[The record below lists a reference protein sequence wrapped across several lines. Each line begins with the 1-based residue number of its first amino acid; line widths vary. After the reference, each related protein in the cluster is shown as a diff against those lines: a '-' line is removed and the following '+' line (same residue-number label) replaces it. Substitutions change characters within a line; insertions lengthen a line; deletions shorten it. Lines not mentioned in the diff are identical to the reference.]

1 MIKKEQQAIDLARWT
16 LNSYVKG
23 NGPGLD
29 PPKVLQPELTDTYF
43 NEKAGVFVTLKK
55 NGLLRGCIGVIVPSD
70 TLERNI
76 ITSTRN
82 SALNDNR
89 IPPVRREE
97 VDEVE
102 IEISVLSPPKESKLE
117 DIEIG
122 KHGLIVEGRGKNA
135 VYLPQ
140 VATEQGWTFDQWLG
154 SLCNK
159 ATLPTRYWTGNEVK
173 FYTFTAQIINEKK

>member
-1 MIKKEQQAIDLARWT
+1 MIKETQQAIDLVRWT

-23 NGPGLD
+23 HGPGLD
-29 PPKVLQPELTDTYF
+29 PPKVPQPELTDSYF

-55 NGLLRGCIGVIVPSD
+55 NGSLRGCIGIIQPTD
-70 TLERNI
+70 ILARNI

-82 SALNDNR
+82 SALNDHR
-89 IPPVRREE
+89 FPPVRREE
-97 VDEVE
+97 VDELE
-102 IEISVLSPPKESKLE
+102 IEISVLSPPKKSKLE

-122 KHGLIVEGRGKNA
+122 KHGLIIEGRGKSS

-159 ATLPTRYWTGNEVK
+159 ATLPTKYWTGNEAK
-173 FYTFTAQIINEKK
+173 FYTFTAQIIKE

>member
-1 MIKKEQQAIDLARWT
+1 MIKEEQQAIDLARWT

-23 NGPGLD
+23 LSNVP
-29 PPKVLQPELTDTYF
+29 QPELTDLYF

-55 NGLLRGCIGVIVPSD
+55 DGMLRGCIGIIQPTD
-70 TLERNI
+70 ILTRNI

-82 SALNDNR
+82 SALNDQR
-89 IPPVRREE
+89 FPPVRSEE
-97 VDEVE
+97 VDELE
-102 IEISVLSPPKESKLE
+102 IEVSILSLLRESKLE

-122 KHGLIVEGRGKNA
+122 KHGLIVEGNGKSA

-159 ATLPTRYWTGNEVK
+159 ATLPTRYWTGNEAK
-173 FYTFTAQIINEKK
+173 FYIFTVQIIKE

>member
-1 MIKKEQQAIDLARWT
+1 MR
-16 LNSYVKG
+16 
-23 NGPGLD
+23 
-29 PPKVLQPELTDTYF
+29 
-43 NEKAGVFVTLKK
+43 FVTLKK
-55 NGLLRGCIGVIVPSD
+55 NGSLRCCIGIIQPTD
-70 TLERNI
+70 ILARNI

-82 SALNDNR
+82 SAQNDHR
-89 IPPVRREE
+89 FPPVRLEE
-97 VDEVE
+97 VDELD
-102 IEISVLSPPKESKLE
+102 IEISILSPPKESKLE

-122 KHGLIVEGRGKNA
+122 KHGLIVEGSGKNA

-173 FYTFTAQIINEKK
+173 FYTFTAQIINEKKWKKDLTLVAQFRKIK

>member
-1 MIKKEQQAIDLARWT
+1 MIEETQQAIELARWT

-23 NGPGLD
+23 LSNVP
-29 PPKVLQPELTDTYF
+29 QPELTDLYF

-55 NGLLRGCIGVIVPSD
+55 DGMLRGCIGIIQPTD
-70 TLERNI
+70 ILTRNI

-82 SALNDNR
+82 SALNDQR
-89 IPPVRREE
+89 FPPVRSEE
-97 VDEVE
+97 VDELE
-102 IEISVLSPPKESKLE
+102 IEVSILSLLRESKLE

-122 KHGLIVEGRGKNA
+122 KHGLIVEGNGKSA

-159 ATLPTRYWTGNEVK
+159 ATLPTRYWTGNEAK
-173 FYTFTAQIINEKK
+173 FYIFTAQIIKE

>member
-1 MIKKEQQAIDLARWT
+1 MIKEEQQTIDLARWT

-23 NGPGLD
+23 LSNVP
-29 PPKVLQPELTDTYF
+29 QPELTDPYF

-55 NGLLRGCIGVIVPSD
+55 NEMLRGCIGIIQPTEV
-70 TLERNI
+70 LGRNI

-82 SALNDNR
+82 SAQNDHR
-89 IPPVRREE
+89 FLPVRREE
-97 VDEVE
+97 VDELE
-102 IEISVLSPPKESKLE
+102 IEISILSPPKESKLE

-122 KHGLIVEGRGKNA
+122 KHGLIVEGSGKNA

-159 ATLPTRYWTGNEVK
+159 ATLPTRYWKEKEAK